1 MPTPIRFFNYLLST
15 LGTGSFLFLCVAA
28 SMVSPPSQ
36 DRKMVPENGW
46 FVIHRPDG
54 SALLV
59 KAAPHLPSET
69 KRQTNVHNRLRNV
82 AQPVLFKPRHISRSD
97 SDTVKVKLPKDIPTR
112 KQTTTPPDTIR
123 QVIKPDSTE
132 RVLPD
137 SMRTASDTLRLVPR
151 YLEASK
157 PRLGLMAHPN
167 FRRNRPFS
175 APLPSNWKHDIQ
187 LDSLSNSYLIRDLVG
202 NQEVRYTTRAVLGTF
217 LTSKRQE
224 LIEQN
229 FRTLSAQRTEQRQ
242 SRRSGG
248 FSLNYQI
255 PGGQNTAFTTI
266 FGKPEVDLRVT
277 GHADIDAGFERQ
289 TTDDPSRLTPTRTD
303 PLFKQNLRLGVRGTV
318 GDKLSIDVNWDTQRQ
333 FEYENQLRLVY
344 TGYEDEIIKR
354 IEAGNVTLDSRSSL
368 INGGRSLFGIRTDLK
383 LGGIDLTVVASQQK
397 GNGSTLE
404 LEGGAE
410 SEQIKI
416 RAFDYED
423 NTHYFMGYYFRS
435 QFESTFSSPPTAVT
449 TIREINRIE
458 VWKQN
463 IQLNNPNQSNLRQV
477 VAFADLGEPRTV
489 VTNPEGNHNQF
500 PDGEPN
506 DPDYFYTRANLNRLR
521 DGQTAV
527 KDVVTNSNI
536 YQEGPFQLLRQ
547 NVDYSIDQYRGFITL
562 TSRLSPDEALAVA
575 YEYTDINGNIH
586 TVGDL
591 TGSSSSSS
599 GGGLTDTRLVL
610 KLLRRQKPQPTDVT
624 WPLTLRNIY
633 RLPASNLME
642 ENFKLRIQYDK
653 AGQRA
658 DEKIPGLSIPNEPQL
673 LEMLGLDRISR
684 SNYNKSDTEVDF
696 DTGTLDARN
705 GRIIFPYLEP
715 FGRRIRDIIEGRAY
729 KNTQAGSVQV
739 KDFAFD
745 TLYTAQPS
753 VARTLSQYDIY
764 NITGSASGGVQSSYN
779 LGFALVEGS
788 VRVFANNNEL
798 SPADFT
804 VNYEFGN
811 IEILNPAYL
820 TPGNKIRIT
829 YERQQFTAL
838 QQKNLFGVRASYN
851 YQDRLLFGATAM
863 RLKEKPNTDKYRIGQ
878 EPIANRIWGFDG
890 SYNAKPRWL
899 TRAIDALPL
908 IQTRAESSFDFK
920 AEFAHFSPENAATLA
935 FERTQRELK
944 KLGRD
949 FAEDERSGE
958 ISYIDDF
965 EGIRNPISLAN
976 AGNWTLSSAPDSLDN
991 FRIGRST
998 TNDSL
1003 LTTWRA
1009 RMGWANIGY
1018 ELYSSSNTGI
1028 PTSYAELP
1036 QLYPVLIKD
1045 ILPNYDV
1052 TGLQKRDQYVTTL
1065 NLFFDPTDRGPFN
1078 YATDFDRFI
1087 NRSERKK
1094 LWGGM
1099 IRRLPEAQ
1107 TDFTTQNIEF
1117 IEFIFSPYTNKAGP
1131 DAKMVINL
1139 GSISEDVLPN
1149 ARLNTEDGLSTKEVK
1164 SGNEITDNWG
1174 RISGGTLN
1182 NILGIE
1188 ETSDRR
1194 TEDLGLDGLSSYD
1207 DATYGPL
1214 KDKFNNL
1221 YKDSQS
1227 RVYTEQTFFK
1237 KFLDAINPAN
1247 STSSNRNTEQY
1258 QQLWQAALADP
1269 SGDDFRDFRD
1279 EAWWKDRDTDK
1290 LGRFNFHFP
1299 GSELNSP
1306 QGQRDI
1312 WSKSLGSSKIPDS
1325 EDLNQ
1330 NNNLNLDNN
1339 YYQYEIPLDITV
1351 LEKLAKPEE
1360 TNDYIITKTAEAKEG
1375 GSAWYKVSIP
1385 IRDFTTKVGNISGFN
1400 LIQAIRIWLTGF
1412 EDKGQIRFSTFELV
1426 GSQWRE
1432 SKLVGNESVRKE
1444 TPLVISSLSSEEDA
1458 ARYATP
1464 TTAIVQEIRN
1474 FSSGSASVR
1483 QGNERAMALSVTNLQ
1498 AGDQR
1503 AVYKTFTEGL
1513 DLLKYR
1519 NIRMFTHIEG
1529 RDETGRPLRK
1539 EDQNFDGLRMF
1550 IRLGSDENKNYYEYE
1565 LPVTPYELAPGE
1577 SPDPDKLWQMFQKVG
1592 DKTIDLNSM
1601 HVKIPDL
1608 ISLKSFRDQLLAEA
1622 RIKEGQTV
1630 WSDTTYTELIDNQE
1644 KQTGWSGATQT
1655 YLTDVKAR
1663 LAIKGNPTL
1672 SRLTSIVIGIR
1683 NNRSP
1688 INETGSLPNGK
1699 SKQFQG
1705 ITLWANELRVTEYD
1719 ALSGNAGLATA
1730 NIRLADFATVSAN
1743 ANYRDEGFGALDSQL
1758 GSRSGQAQRDW
1769 GITTNVNLHKLLPER
1784 FGWNIPFNYSI
1795 KSNVATPRF
1804 LPDQGDLPLKEKL
1817 AAIEENT
1824 TLDAREKQDQKA
1836 ALLSQAETVSFSQSL
1851 SVPITKS
1858 NSQSP
1863 MVRYL
1868 LDPLSV
1874 SYRWSEGN
1882 SRNPQT
1888 RADENWQWGASASYS
1903 LNLQRLK
1910 TIRPFRFIPKDLPVL
1925 GGLNTLRLAYL
1936 PQNIKAAASTDRSFR
1951 SSQQRPR
1958 TDQQSTKPDELAY
1971 PFRETHDFGIRRT
1984 FDITYNPLSFLSLS
1998 YRNETSQTFLSGL
2011 DSLFYVKHK
2020 TTRNEQLFINNRQ
2033 NAELAVKNDP
2043 DNLYLYERIDPRS
2056 TQDVI
2061 RQLFTSQADI
2071 RADRHGQDFSAS
2083 FDPKLDRVKWLDW
2096 VNIQP
2101 ITYNARFDWD
2111 NGNKSASDIVGAG
2124 VSNTVS
2130 WKGGTS
2136 FRLKSLYDKVPL
2148 YKKAKQA
2155 DQQDR
2160 TRRQQQA
2167 RERRE
2172 ANEIEARKERARRE
2186 AAVRQRA
2193 AEKQA
2198 AKEATNKPAVTGN
2211 TENPAEGLTK
2221 PEDALAKPSSETK
2234 PTETTAKPIVEKAKR
2249 DTTKTKKN
2257 FNLPLPDPKRIAR
2270 YMFLKAFS
2278 ISDLSFNYSRNT
2290 GAQSGNLKS
2299 GYYLFGENITPWNY
2313 RFGLT
2318 SYLPADTLTRV
2329 NNTRLQI
2336 SDQIR
2341 ASTQYG
2347 LRGSLE
2353 LSQDLRVDLTS
2364 DVSFEDA
2371 NRISYKIED
2380 DSPTL
2385 LRDTNLSGKAR
2396 ASAWAIGANY
2406 NAMVQDQF
2414 NKLRTLQKN
2423 DPGATNFLVEDGEQG
2438 VLTNQSVGASFRKG
2452 FITAIGSRTFD
2463 KKGYLPIP
2471 LPNWNISY
2479 NGLQRLPFLSKLVQ
2493 SATLRHGYSTSYD
2506 MDYRNNPREGK
2517 EEEITFNGVNANGQ
2531 DVTYVINYALPGE
2544 EVSGVR
2550 INERFSPLIEMDL
2563 RFKNGIQATTKW
2575 AKSNAYTFG
2584 TTNYDLSKI
2593 ETNEFE
2599 FRTSY
2604 SKTGMTLPFKLPFM
2618 KTNRL
2623 NNTIRFSFS
2632 IGLRENKESTFPLKK
2647 SLEQALRA
2655 DYEATSRGGSLNW
2668 QGFQFE
2674 PTLSRSQRTL
2684 DAEPRLSYQFSAR
2697 VTADAFLT
2705 YSNRTGKDRTEP
2717 NLSTL
2722 KGGFN
2727 FRVSISN

>member
-1 MPTPIRFFNYLLST
+1 MPTPIRFLNFLLSA
-15 LGTGSFLFLCVAA
+15 LGIGSFLFLCVAA
-28 SMVSPPSQ
+28 SMPPPLAA
-36 DRKMVPENGW
+36 KNMTPENGW
-46 FVIHRPDG
+46 YILTTANGKVQLI
-54 SALLV
+54 
-59 KAAPHLPSET
+59 KAAPNL
-69 KRQTNVHNRLRNV
+69 
-82 AQPVLFKPRHISRSD
+82 PVLASENRQAPLPVLDAPLAKRRISRSD
-97 SDTVKVKLPKDIPTR
+97 TDTVKVRLPKDLPTR
-112 KQTTTPPDTIR
+112 VAQPMKTDTLR
-123 QVIKPDSTE
+123 QVLRPDSTNK
-132 RVLPD
+132 VLPD
-137 SMRTASDTLRLVPR
+137 SMRSVLDTLRLVPR
-151 YLEASK
+151 YITSK
-157 PRLGLMAHPN
+157 SRLGLMADPR

-175 APLPSNWKHDIQ
+175 APIPTTWKHDVQ
-187 LDSLSNSYLIRDLVG
+187 LDSLSQSFFVRDVVG
-202 NQEVRYTTRAVLGTF
+202 NQEVRYTTRAELGTF
-217 LTSKRQE
+217 LTSRRQE

-229 FRTLSAQRTEQRQ
+229 FRTLSSQRTELRQ
-242 SRRSGG
+242 SRRSSG

-255 PGGQNTAFTTI
+255 PGGQNSAFTTI

-277 GHADIDAGFERQ
+277 GQADIDAGFERQ
-289 TTDDPSRLTPTRTD
+289 TTDDPSRIAPTRTD

-435 QFESTFSSPPTAVT
+435 RFESTFASPPTAVT

-489 VTNPEGNHNQF
+489 VTDPTGVHNQF

-506 DPDYFYTRANLNRLR
+506 DPDYFYTKPNLGRLR
-521 DGQTAV
+521 DGQIAV

-575 YEYTDINGNIH
+575 YEYTDVNGDIH

-591 TGSSSSSS
+591 TSSSSSSS

-633 RLPASNLME
+633 RLPASNLQE

-653 AGQRA
+653 AGQRP
-658 DEKIPGLSIPNEPQL
+658 DEKIPGLSVPNEPQL

-684 SNYNKSDTEVDF
+684 SNYSKSDTEVDF

-715 FGRRIRDIIEGRAY
+715 FGQRIRDIIEGRAY
-729 KNTQAGSVQV
+729 KNTQAGNVVV

-798 SPADFT
+798 NPADYT
-804 VNYEFGN
+804 VNYEFGS

-838 QQKNLFGVRASYN
+838 EQKNLFGIRASYN

-863 RLKEKPNTDKYRIGQ
+863 RLKEKPNTDKFRIGQ

-908 IQTRAESSFDFK
+908 IQTRAESSIDFR

-935 FERTQRELK
+935 FERKQRQLRDS
-944 KLGRD
+944 GRD
-949 FAEDERSGE
+949 FAEDEKKGE

-976 AGNWTLSSAPDSLDN
+976 AGNWTLSSAPDSLDK

-1009 RMGWANIGY
+1009 RLGWVNIGY
-1018 ELYSSSNTGI
+1018 ELYSSSSTGI
-1028 PTSYAELP
+1028 PASYAELP
-1036 QLYPVLIKD
+1036 QMYPVLIQD
-1045 ILPNYDV
+1045 ILPNYDIE
-1052 TGLQKRDQYVTTL
+1052 GLSKRDQSVTTL
-1065 NLFFDPTDRGPFN
+1065 NLFFDPTDRGPYN
-1078 YATDFDRFI
+1078 YTTNFDRFI
-1087 NRSERKK
+1087 SVSERKK
-1094 LWGGM
+1094 LWGGLV
-1099 IRRLPEAQ
+1099 RRLPEAQ

-1117 IEFIFSPYTNKAGP
+1117 IEFIFSPYTDKAGP

-1139 GSISEDVLPN
+1139 GSISEDIIPN
-1149 ARLNTEDGLSTKEVK
+1149 SRLNTEDGLSTKEVK
-1164 SGNEITDNWG
+1164 AGNEITDNWG

-1188 ETSDRR
+1188 DTADRR

-1207 DATYGPL
+1207 DATNGPL
-1214 KDKFNNL
+1214 KDKFSNL
-1221 YKDSQS
+1221 YKDAQS

-1237 KFLDAINPAN
+1237 RFLDAVNPAN
-1247 STSSNRNTEQY
+1247 STSSYRNTEQY
-1258 QQLWQAALADP
+1258 QRLWQSALADP
-1269 SGDDFRDFRD
+1269 SADDFKDFRD
-1279 EAWWKDRDTDK
+1279 EALWKDNDPDK
-1290 LGRFNFHFP
+1290 LSRFNHHFS

-1312 WSKSLGSSKIPDS
+1312 WTKSLGSSKIPDS

-1339 YYQYEIPLDITV
+1339 YYQYEIPLNKDV
-1351 LEKLAKPEE
+1351 LERLASPEE
-1360 TNDYIITKTAEAKEG
+1360 TNDYIVTKTAEAKEG
-1375 GSAWYKVSIP
+1375 GSPWYKVSIP
-1385 IRDFTTKVGNISGFN
+1385 IRDFMSKVGNINGFN

-1412 EDKGQIRFSTFELV
+1412 EDKGQVRFYTFELV

-1432 SKLVGNESVRKE
+1432 SKLVGNETVRKE
-1444 TPLVISSLSSEEDA
+1444 TPLIISSLNSEEDA

-1474 FSSGSASVR
+1474 FQSGSASVR
-1483 QGNERAMALSVTNLQ
+1483 AGREQAMALNVTNLQ

-1519 NIRMFTHIEG
+1519 NLRMFTHIEG
-1529 RDETGRPLRK
+1529 RDASGRPLRK
-1539 EDQNFDGLRMF
+1539 EDQNYDGLRMF

-1565 LPVTPYELAPGE
+1565 LPVTPYELGIGE
-1577 SPDPDKLWQMFQKVG
+1577 VADPDKLWQTYQKVG

-1601 HVKIPDL
+1601 HVQIPDL

-1622 RIKEGQTV
+1622 RIKEGQIV
-1630 WSDTTYTELIDNQE
+1630 WSDTTYLQLIDNQE
-1644 KQTGWSGATQT
+1644 QETGWSGAKQA
-1655 YLTDVKAR
+1655 YLKDIKAR

-1672 SRLTSIVIGIR
+1672 SRLTSIVIGVR
-1683 NNRSP
+1683 NVREP
-1688 INETGSLPNGK
+1688 INEIGSLPNGR
-1699 SKQFQG
+1699 SKQFQSV
-1705 ITLWANELRVTEYD
+1705 TLWANELRVTEYD
-1719 ALSGNAGLATA
+1719 ALSGNAGVATA

-1743 ANYRDEGFGALDSQL
+1743 ANYRDEGFGSLESQL
-1758 GSRSGQAQRDW
+1758 GNRSGQAQRDW

-1804 LPDQGDLPLKEKL
+1804 LPDQGDLPLKEKI
-1817 AAIEENT
+1817 ASIEENT

-1836 ALLSQAETVSFSQSL
+1836 ALLAQAETVSFSQSL

-1863 MVRYL
+1863 IVRYL
-1868 LDPLSV
+1868 LDPLSL
-1874 SYRWSEGN
+1874 SYRWSDGN

-1888 RADENWQWGASASYS
+1888 RADENWQWGAATSYS

-1910 TIRPFRFIPKDLPVL
+1910 TVRPFRFIPKDLPIL
-1925 GGLNTLRLAYL
+1925 GGLNGLRLAYL

-1958 TDQQSTKPDELAY
+1958 TDQQTTKPDELAY

-1984 FDITYNPLSFLSLS
+1984 FDVTYNPLSFLSLS

-2020 TTRNEQLFINNRQ
+2020 STRDEQLFVNNRA

-2056 TQDVI
+2056 TQDVV
-2061 RQLFTSQADI
+2061 RQLFTRKADI

-2096 VNIQP
+2096 MNIQP

-2111 NGNKSASDIVGAG
+2111 NGNKTATDVVGAG
-2124 VSNTVS
+2124 VSNTAS
-2130 WKGGTS
+2130 WKGGAN
-2136 FRLKSLYDKVPL
+2136 FRLKNLYDKVPL

-2172 ANEIEARKERARRE
+2172 TREIEGRKERARRE
-2186 AAVRQRA
+2186 AAAREREA
-2193 AEKQA
+2193 AKQA
-2198 AKEATNKPAVTGN
+2198 AKEAKNKPAPT
-2211 TENPAEGLTK
+2211 
-2221 PEDALAKPSSETK
+2221 PSSEAAVPSNKPAGEQTK
-2234 PTETTAKPIVEKAKR
+2234 PDETQKDQLKPESNTKPVVEKAPR

-2257 FNLPLPDPKRIAR
+2257 FNLPLPNPKRIAR
-2270 YMFLKAFS
+2270 YAFLKVFS
-2278 ISDLSFNYSRNT
+2278 ISDLSFSYSRNT
-2290 GAQSGNLKS
+2290 GAQSGNLQT
-2299 GYYLFGENITPWNY
+2299 GYYLFGENVTPWNY

-2318 SYLPADTLTRV
+2318 SLLPADTLTRV

-2341 ASTQYG
+2341 NSTQYG
-2347 LRGSLE
+2347 LRGSIE

-2364 DVSFEDA
+2364 DVNFEDA
-2371 NRISYKIED
+2371 NRIAYKIQD
-2380 DSPTL
+2380 DSPRL
-2385 LRDTNLSGKAR
+2385 LQDTNLSGKAR
-2396 ASAWAIGANY
+2396 ASVWAIGASY

-2414 NKLRTLQKN
+2414 GKFKALQKAFP
-2423 DPGATNFLVEDGEQG
+2423 DETQFAVTDGAAG
-2438 VLTNQSVGASFRKG
+2438 VLTNQSVSESFRKG
-2452 FITAIGSRTFD
+2452 FLTALGSRTFD

-2479 NGLQRLPFLSKLVQ
+2479 NGLQRLPFLTKLVQ

-2517 EEEITFNGVNANGQ
+2517 EEEITFTGVNPNGQ
-2531 DVTYVINYALPGE
+2531 DITYAINYALPGE

-2575 AKSNAYTFG
+2575 SKSNAYTFG

-2632 IGLRENKESTFPLKK
+2632 IGLRENKESSFPLKK

-2655 DYEATSRGGSLNW
+2655 DYEATARGGSLNW
-2668 QGFQFE
+2668 EGFAFE
-2674 PTLSRSQRTL
+2674 PTISRSQRTI